1 LKNDRTF
8 QFICGHVDQ
17 AAGCLC
23 NRPKHHWRDSVVCA
37 AASSQDI
44 DLKVIYQGY
53 LAAGALAGPVSS
65 DTLHRQLENMTG
77 RQRDGEEV
85 NNIGLFDR

>member
-1 LKNDRTF
+1 MPL
-8 QFICGHVDQ
+8 QS
-17 AAGCLC
+17 
-23 NRPKHHWRDSVVCA
+23 PKASLARSSRLA